1 MTKQS
6 LFTRT
11 AARLG
16 WTRSSYILLSAFT
29 AVVLLILVVW
39 WPLARD
45 YLATADPARPLW
57 TQLDPLLIGLFAVMS
72 LLIMARA
79 DLRADALIVFVGL
92 AGGLV
97 IESWGTQTHLWT
109 YYTNERPPL
118 WIVPAWPIASLAI
131 DRLYRMLNRA
141 LPASL
146 PGLFPV
152 LYWILFPAF
161 YLLLLAFVRPT
172 LDKSLTLAALLLC
185 ALLVLTPADC
195 RAATVTFLAG
205 TGLGYFLEL
214 WGTTRACWTYY
225 TFETPSLF
233 AVLAHGM
240 AAAAFWRTA
249 LLFKYLLQWST
260 SPTTPSSS
268 STKTAPS

>member
-1 MTKQS
+1 VKSS
-6 LFTRT
+6 LSR
-11 AARLG
+11 AATLLG
-16 WTRSSYILLSAFT
+16 WNRSSYLLLSAFT
-29 AVVLLILVVW
+29 AVILLILVVW

-45 YLATADPARPLW
+45 YLATADPSRPLW
-57 TQLDPLLIGLFAVMS
+57 AQLDWLLLAIFAAMS
-72 LLIMARA
+72 LLIMVRA
-79 DLRADALIVFVGL
+79 DLKADALIVLVGL

-97 IESWGTQTHLWT
+97 IESWGTQTHIWT

-118 WIVPAWPIASLAI
+118 WIIPAWPIASLAI
-131 DRLYRMLNRA
+131 DRLYRLLNRA

-152 LYWILFPAF
+152 LYWILFPTF
-161 YLLLLAFVRPT
+161 YLLLIAFVYPT

-185 ALLVLTPADC
+185 SLLILTPTDY
-195 RAATVTFLAG
+195 RAATLTFIAG

-225 TFETPSLF
+225 TFETPPLF
-233 AVLAHGM
+233 AVLAHGL
-240 AAAAFWRTA
+240 AAVAFWRTA
-249 LLFKYLLQWST
+249 LLFKPIHSWLT
-260 SPTTPSSS
+260 SLPTPSSS